1 MGKKRTRIKQTK
13 TDFQRTFGSHEVM
26 IQSTSWLDVA
36 PEVIHIALAL
46 QNNSFEEVQRD
57 FNIICD
63 ATIEHGYTDDTKFSF
78 TLSQAVLI
86 IKNNIKFLE
95 LLKNTAFDSL
105 REIICIYHELF
116 EIPISCA
123 ESYNIMPMAQAF
135 NSILDGRSDTSI
147 LCKQLMIRRFI
158 IDGPL
163 PIGLQSTTIEE
174 ILLPQNVSSIM
185 AIFPI
190 TVRASNQ
197 MSVDFCEDI
206 WYFNYFRMPFA
217 RVKNVTKS
225 EEEKFR
231 EHRIALYRQRLI
243 RGFDDFKQIPL
254 LAIFPRGIAEV
265 IKGCCARVA
274 NLSIDI
280 IGLVETH
287 KGEIADIVLRSV
299 LETQFQLLWLLIEDK
314 SEHYQRFREFSIGK
328 EKFMGYKL
336 AKMAGDIEVVSK
348 TGKEIAADAVKESGM
363 RDELVAEE
371 RGDAFEVNISQM
383 TDRIWGKENMQYFNY
398 KRLSETIHGH
408 WRTIEK
414 YHLERS
420 INPMQ
425 QGLLDYKSFK
435 QSYNG
440 LTPAFAAMITTLD
453 TLIAVLDLIDHP
465 SANSL
470 KESLKTLWISVN
482 EEHLQYIGLDPSLL
496 KPQVN

>member
-13 TDFQRTFGSHEVM
+13 TEFQRTFESHEGM
-26 IQSTSWLDVA
+26 IHSVSWLDVA
-36 PEVIHIALAL
+36 PEVIHIAFAL

-57 FNIICD
+57 FNTICD
-63 ATIEHGYTDDTKFSF
+63 TTIEHGYTDDLKFCF
-78 TLSQAVLI
+78 TLSQAIVLI
-86 IKNNIKFLE
+86 KKDIKFLE

-105 REIICIYHELF
+105 REIICVYNELF
-116 EIPISCA
+116 EIPISCTK
-123 ESYNIMPMAQAF
+123 SYNIIPMAQAF

-147 LCKQLMIRRFI
+147 LCKQLTIRRFI

-163 PIGLQSTTIEE
+163 PICLQSTTIEE
-174 ILLPQNVSSIM
+174 ILLPQSVSSIM

-190 TVRASNQ
+190 TVRESNQ
-197 MSVDFCEDI
+197 VSVDFCEDL
-206 WYFNYFRMPFA
+206 WCFNYFRIPFA
-217 RVKNVTKS
+217 RAKNVTKK

-231 EHRIALYRQRLI
+231 EHRIAFYRQRLI
-243 RGFDDFKQIPL
+243 TGFDDFKQIPL

-265 IKGCCARVA
+265 IKGCFGRIA

-314 SEHYQRFREFSIGK
+314 PESYQRFREFSTGK

-336 AKMAGDIEVVSK
+336 GKMAGDIEAVNK
-348 TGKEIAADAVKESGM
+348 TGKEIAKDAVKESGM

-371 RGDAFEVNISQM
+371 RGDAFEINISQM
-383 TDRIWGKENMQYFNY
+383 ADRIWGKENPQYFIY

-408 WRTIEK
+408 WRIIEK
-414 YHLERS
+414 YHLEKS

-435 QSYNG
+435 QSFNG
-440 LTPAFAAMITTLD
+440 LTPAFVAIMTTLD
-453 TLIAVLDLIDHP
+453 TMIAVLDLIEHP
-465 SANSL
+465 PANDL
-470 KESLKTLWISVN
+470 KESLKSLWIIVN
-482 EEHLQYIGLDPSLL
+482 EEHLKYIGLDASYLKNPS
-496 KPQVN
+496 